1 MGEVAC
7 IDHNV
12 GRVMSAL
19 QRTGILDETIVVFTT
34 DHGEYMGEHGIYA
47 KNQLYE
53 TAYHIP
59 FVVRY
64 PARIQPGHVVDQFVT
79 TVDAQQTL
87 LGLLGLRACGRDEG
101 RDASPLL
108 RGEQLPWQDEAFIY
122 GTAYN
127 RAGIFT
133 PEYELAYIK
142 GEEDHILFDRRE
154 DPLQMSNLFHS
165 AALRSVAAHL
175 TERLI
180 EHNRAIDAP
189 EAAWLER
196 VGVR

>member
-1 MGEVAC
+1 
-7 IDHNV
+7 
-12 GRVMSAL
+12 MSAL
-19 QRTGILDETIVVFTT
+19 ERTGILDETIVVFTT

-59 FVVRY
+59 FIVRY
-64 PARIQPGHVVDQFVT
+64 PSLIQPGHVVDHFVT
-79 TVDAQQTL
+79 TVDVQQTL
-87 LGLLGLRACGRDEG
+87 LGLLGLPAHGIDQG

-108 RGEQLPWQDEAFIY
+108 RGDQLSWQDEAFIY

-133 PEYELAYIK
+133 PEYELAYIQ

-154 DPLQMSNLFHS
+154 DPLQVNNLFHS
-165 AALRSVAAHL
+165 AASRSVIAEL

-189 EAAWLER
+189 EAAWLEQ